1 MSAPLIDL
9 DAPRRESAHP
19 DGIPVRFGGQSFTL
33 PAELPLDTLT
43 GLILDP
49 DLDLPGLLTR
59 LSRSTEAT
67 FGKDVVDALLDR
79 ADLPHTALKA
89 FTNALE
95 SLFGVEEYAKFTRL
109 RPSIPDYIR
118 LIKALWSLYGVSLGE
133 AARSLTSPES
143 DGATSKRTS
152 RITTPGSTF
161 AASTAAPDS
170 PASSESDG

>member
-19 DGIPVRFGGQSFTL
+19 DGIPVRFGGRSFTL

-49 DLDLPGLLTR
+49 DLDLPGI
-59 LSRSTEAT
+59 LSRLNRSTTAT
-67 FGKDVVDALLDR
+67 FGNDVVDTLLDR
-79 ADLPHTALKA
+79 ADLPHSVLKA
-89 FTNALE
+89 FTRALE
-95 SLFGVEEYAKFTRL
+95 SLFGVEAYAEFTRL
-109 RPSIPDYIR
+109 RPSVPDYIR

-133 AARSLTSPES
+133 AARSLTSS
-143 DGATSKRTS
+143 TSGGATSKRTS
-152 RITTPGSTF
+152 RTTTPGSTF
-161 AASTAAPDS
+161 AASSGVPDS